1 MLNHVVLMKFKP
13 EVSGEDIR
21 DLEVALDMLPNK
33 IMEIK
38 MYEFGRDVLKSERS
52 YDFALVSLFAN
63 LSALKRYQEHPDHLP
78 VAARIKSMCSSI
90 VTADF
95 TGSDSSAAEAGLPEW
110 ERDPWERLKR

>member
-13 EVSGEDIR
+13 EVSEQDVR
-21 DLEVALDMLPNK
+21 ELEKALDALPNK

-38 MYEFGRDVLKSERS
+38 MYEFGRDILKSERS

-63 LSALKRYQEHPDHLP
+63 LSALKRYQEHAEHLP

-90 VTADF
+90 ATVDF
-95 TGSDSSAAEAGLPEW
+95 MGSDSSAAEAGLAEW
-110 ERDPWERLKR
+110 ERDPWKQLKR